1 MGATISILSNKVQKI
16 SFQKIIFYENIK
28 RTKKGPIVLYIK

>member
-16 SFQKIIFYENIK
+16 PFQKLFFMKIS
-28 RTKKGPIVLYIK
+28 KGLNHDP